1 MNTCPFLHNG
11 EPESRRLSAD
21 DLRARLMVISRDIKD
36 TKIIRKEL
44 LRHLAETKPVGNILL
59 NPSELWVV
67 SMLDNRVVG
76 LMRDA
81 TVTATGLSDTMRG
94 A

>member
-1 MNTCPFLHNG
+1 M
-11 EPESRRLSAD
+11 SAD
-21 DLRARLMVISRDIKD
+21 DLRARLMDLSKKIKD
-36 TKIIRKEL
+36 TKVIRAEI
-44 LRHLAETKPVGNILL
+44 LRHWAEIKPVGNILL
-59 NPSELWVV
+59 NPSELWMV

-76 LMRDA
+76 LMREA